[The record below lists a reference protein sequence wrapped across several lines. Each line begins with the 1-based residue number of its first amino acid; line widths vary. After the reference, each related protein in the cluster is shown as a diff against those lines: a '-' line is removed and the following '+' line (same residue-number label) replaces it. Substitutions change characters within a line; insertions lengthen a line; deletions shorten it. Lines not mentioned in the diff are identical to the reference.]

1 MERILIVDFAST
13 QAWAKGVA
21 PSANRE
27 GGGGRQIEAVV
38 AKPLSASPPPT
49 TDGVDMMYHQL
60 VEFQAIAIVQLAECT
75 RWHRYDV
82 AVGMFG
88 SGPVGRCPS

>member
-27 GGGGRQIEAVV
+27 GGGGEA
-38 AKPLSASPPPT
+38 
-49 TDGVDMMYHQL
+49 DRGRCG
-60 VEFQAIAIVQLAECT
+60 QALERLT
-75 RWHRYDV
+75 STHHRRGGYDV
-82 AVGMFG
+82 PPAGGVPGHRHCAT
-88 SGPVGRCPS
+88 SGVHPLASV